1 MSALM
6 KNLYRFLIIYYQFII
21 VKNMNQK
28 TAKRLRKATKL
39 AREIIAG
46 EKSGENKRSL
56 KTLFNRVKKHYL
68 ALNSRQRADFKNRR
82 V

>member
-1 MSALM
+1 
-6 KNLYRFLIIYYQFII
+6 
-21 VKNMNQK
+21 MNQK

-46 EKSGENKRSL
+46 EKSGENKRSFKL
-56 KTLFNRVKKHYL
+56 MFNRIKKHYL
-68 ALNSRQRADFKNRR
+68 SLNSKGRTDFKNKR